1 MGVERPTIVVVYKK
15 KWGNKVYMKVFTD
28 QPTPDKILL
37 ENTKLIPKG
46 AEILDL
52 GVGES
57 FVKRYKSKHKLSVK

>member
-15 KWGNKVYMKVFTD
+15 KWGNKVYIKVFTD
-28 QPTPDKILL
+28 QPTPDKIIL
-37 ENTKLIPKG
+37 ENTKLLPKG

-57 FVKRYKSKHKLSVK
+57 FINRYKKKHKL

>member
-1 MGVERPTIVVVYKK
+1 MGVERPTLVVVYKK

-57 FVKRYKSKHKLSVK
+57 FVKRYKSKHKL

>member
-1 MGVERPTIVVVYKK
+1 MPVRPTIVVVYKK

-37 ENTKLIPKG
+37 ESTKLIPKG

-57 FVKRYKSKHKLSVK
+57 FIKRYKSKHKL

>member
-37 ENTKLIPKG
+37 ESTKLIPKG

-57 FVKRYKSKHKLSVK
+57 FIKRYKSKHKL